1 MIGSLHALVRS
12 YTRYLFS
19 LVSGSLVRDFD
30 FFLGFCVALENR
42 RGEGRELAQSQLWSH
57 THTYKRT
64 FTKNIVCHRNIIDGT
79 RSWKMWNT
87 LSYGCRSHCHCHIRQ
102 FEFSMKFAA
111 HGSSILN
118 SIWLISFR
126 MWYGGKVGA
135 ELWMAPAVAT
145 INDDDDD
152 DDKRQQPPQQQ

>member
-1 MIGSLHALVRS
+1 MGLQMNERHTQCTKRAHDVYESTSNIHAAISTINSVANAIFIEPERNHREKKKTSKTFKMIGSLHALVRS

-64 FTKNIVCHRNIIDGT
+64 FTK
-79 RSWKMWNT
+79 T
-87 LSYGCRSHCHCHIRQ
+87 LSAI
-102 FEFSMKFAA
+102 E
-111 HGSSILN
+111 
-118 SIWLISFR
+118 
-126 MWYGGKVGA
+126 
-135 ELWMAPAVAT
+135 T
-145 INDDDDD
+145 
-152 DDKRQQPPQQQ
+152 